1 MEICKKRD
9 KDALVDLVDR
19 SEQQSKI
26 KYMNKLNLFL
36 SFIWVNVANL
46 MFRLKVAI
54 LFKSG
59 LLTDDVISRLS
70 HNPVM

>member
-1 MEICKKRD
+1 MQICKKRD
-9 KDALVDLVDR
+9 KDALVDIVNR

-36 SFIWVNVANL
+36 SFIWFNVAKL